1 MPRSRKFRSRSM
13 RLEPLEARSLLS
25 TLIALVDTGVEL
37 NGPYR
42 PYYDMAD
49 AYNAQTNQFAS
60 VSGEAV
66 VQDTHGHG
74 RVLTNQTMVGVLDA
88 KNQAGAAGAD
98 VKILPI
104 SYRNPSTGAT
114 SYAAILRGIR
124 HAADL
129 GAAVINVSL
138 GESWNFSA
146 PGLGT
151 ISQAVQYAERRGSVV
166 VAPAGNRGFQD
177 QSRGLDVDRSAE
189 SAIFPAFADDSAY
202 NRLGVSLSN
211 LLVAAAVD
219 PSGNLTSA
227 SNWGPTHVD
236 VGALSNSEGVT
247 SYAAGYASGVTG
259 VIAALTPGWSAAQ
272 RVDHM
277 KRTVDPH
284 PQAVGTWSTTGG
296 NISAANAVEAL
307 RLPIAVDDAG
317 GSAGGYARSGP
328 WTSYAGL
335 GYEGDH
341 SAAVGVGAA
350 GPATATA
357 TWTFS
362 GLAPG
367 RYRVLATWVPADNRA
382 TDAPFTVGAGGA
394 APATVR
400 VDQTDQP
407 SARPVDEY
415 ASGRPWWAL
424 GGPGQA
430 FEPGGHAAR
439 RPARQRRRRGQVR
452 HRRRHPHR
460 ASGRPADRRR
470 RRRFGGGLR
479 PARGRG
485 RRTPAWATRGTTRRP
500 SASAPPGRRRRRRP
514 GPSPAWRRAATACWP
529 PGSRRTTGPPTRRS
543 PSSAGGAAPA
553 TVRVDQTDQPSARP
567 VDEYAS
573 GRPWWALGGP
583 GQAFEPG
590 GHAARRPARQRRR
603 RGSIRRRGRD
613 PHRVARCLELGR
625 RAQTWRGGV
634 GGTGDRAR
642 PWLLDL
648 SGLAGAS
655 RRRRAPSHGS
665 PDGLRFNRPWGLR
678 PRCRPDSS
686 WRRRPR

>member
-1 MPRSRKFRSRSM
+1 MPRSRKSRSRSM
-13 RLEPLEARSLLS
+13 RLEPLEERSLLS

-42 PYYDMAD
+42 PYYDMAN
-49 AYNAQTNQFAS
+49 AYNSQTNQFAS

-104 SYRNPSTGAT
+104 SYRNPATGAT

-151 ISQAVQYAERRGSVV
+151 ISQAVQYAEARGSVV
-166 VAPAGNRGFQD
+166 VAPAGNRGFQN

-202 NRLGVSLSN
+202 NGLGVSLSN

-219 PSGNLTSA
+219 PSGNLTSV

-236 VGALSNSEGVT
+236 VGAFSNSEGVT

-307 RLPIAVDDAG
+307 RLPIAVDDAD
-317 GSAGGYARSGP
+317 GSAGGLRPLGAVDVVRR
-328 WTSYAGL
+328 AGL
-335 GYEGDH
+335 RGGPRGGRRRRRRRAGD
-341 SAAVGVGAA
+341 GDGDLDLLRPGA
-350 GPATATA
+350 GPLPRA
-357 TWTFS
+357 
-362 GLAPG
+362 GHLGPG
-367 RYRVLATWVPADNRA
+367 RQPRHRRA
-382 TDAPFTVGAGGA
+382 VHRRRRRR

-400 VDQTDQP
+400 VDQTDQA

-424 GGPGQA
+424 GGRGA
-430 FEPGGHAAR
+430 CLRAGGHAAR
-439 RPARQRRRRGQVR
+439 RPARQRRR
-452 HRRRHPHR
+452 PR
-460 ASGRPADRRR
+460 ASTSSPTAS
-470 RRRFGGGLR
+470 
-479 PARGRG
+479 ASSV
-485 RRTPAWATRGTTRRP
+485 WTTR
-500 SASAPPGRRRRRRP
+500 
-514 GPSPAWRRAATACWP
+514 
-529 PGSRRTTGPPTRRS
+529 
-543 PSSAGGAAPA
+543 
-553 TVRVDQTDQPSARP
+553 
-567 VDEYAS
+567 
-573 GRPWWALGGP
+573 
-583 GQAFEPG
+583 
-590 GHAARRPARQRRR
+590 
-603 RGSIRRRGRD
+603 
-613 PHRVARCLELGR
+613 
-625 RAQTWRGGV
+625 
-634 GGTGDRAR
+634 
-642 PWLLDL
+642 
-648 SGLAGAS
+648 
-655 RRRRAPSHGS
+655 
-665 PDGLRFNRPWGLR
+665 
-678 PRCRPDSS
+678 
-686 WRRRPR
+686 